1 MVDLSGA
8 LSQMVMLLL
17 IACAGFIAAKLKFLD
32 DYTKDKLTKLL
43 LNITLPCMIIAS
55 VGNLDPQAAR
65 DQIPWAFALSAL
77 QFFLLLACGAL
88 CNIILRTP
96 SEERRLYLF
105 MSVCTNTGFIG
116 IPVITAI
123 YGDQTVV
130 ISSIFVMVISIF
142 VYSIGFGLLAK
153 PKDDKA
159 KIPWKSMINPSVVA
173 CVIAIT
179 LFLFGIQVPSV
190 LEGTLS
196 MLGGIT
202 SPIAMLIVGVIVA
215 GVSFKSVITEVRL
228 YPFIAIRQLLV
239 PLALFFLLQLF
250 VPDATLIGV
259 FVVMFAMPVGSMA
272 STFASQLGQEPMLA
286 AKGTVLST
294 AASFAIIPILVAAMT
309 LV

>member
-8 LSQMVMLLL
+8 LSQMLMLLL
-17 IACAGFIAAKLKFLD
+17 IACAGYVAAKLKFLD

-55 VGNLDPQAAR
+55 VGNLDSQAAQG
-65 DQIPWAFALSAL
+65 QIPWAFALSAA

-88 CNIILRTP
+88 CNSILRTP
-96 SEERRLYLF
+96 VEERRLYLF

-130 ISSIFVMVISIF
+130 LSSIFVMVISIF
-142 VYSIGFGLLAK
+142 VYSVGFGLIAK
-153 PKDDKA
+153 PKGGKA
-159 KIPWKSMINPSVVA
+159 KIPWRSMVNPSVVA
-173 CVIAIT
+173 CIIAIS
-179 LFLFGIQVPSV
+179 LFLLGIKVHPL

-202 SPIAMLIVGVIVA
+202 SPIAMLIVGVIMA
-215 GVSFKSVITEVRL
+215 GVSFKSVLTEVRL
-228 YPFIAIRQLLV
+228 YPFIVIRQLLA
-239 PLALFFLLQLF
+239 PLVLFFLLRTV
-250 VPDATLIGV
+250 VPDATLLGV

-272 STFASQLGQEPMLA
+272 STFASQLGQEPTLA

-294 AASFAIIPILVAAMT
+294 AASFVIIPILVAAMT